1 MKHLARRKG
10 RLVSYVT
17 AVAVFG
23 LLISAC
29 GTSTPS
35 ARVTGKSGSYVI
47 GSTSDLSSFLAFEGT
62 GLRNGINAYITH
74 VNDHGGVN
82 GHRINYIP
90 LNDKSDPATG
100 AANVTQLAA
109 VDHASAMLGW
119 GLSDVLVGALPEL
132 QRYHMPVIGQALV
145 GNMVYP
151 PRPGLVSAELIIS
164 SEARLIASFAEKK
177 LVHTAHPSVA
187 LVTYDSSVDVHFR
200 ANLVS
205 IAKAQGW
212 NVVSNLVMSLSATSY
227 SAQVNA
233 LVAAKPDFI
242 ITSVV
247 DPALI
252 GIVSGIRQAGM
263 TTTPVVNYD
272 GGSAYG
278 TLQHLNDPN
287 VYVVRPFSFPTDT
300 QFPGIRTFDA
310 AAKAVGANP
319 AAPFVVNGYV
329 QAMIA
334 VATLRKCGYPC
345 SPQKFTTSLDS
356 LGSVNTGGVT
366 VAPVVIDSST
376 HTLTHGVIYGW
387 DPTKHAPYRAS
398 AVLSTSS

>member
-1 MKHLARRKG
+1 MKYLARRRG
-10 RLVSYVT
+10 RLTSYV
-17 AVAVFG
+17 AVAVVFG

-29 GTSTPS
+29 GTSASS
-35 ARVTGKSGSYVI
+35 ARATGKSGSYVI

-62 GLRNGINAYITH
+62 GLRNGINGYVTY
-74 VNDHGGVN
+74 VNSHGGVN
-82 GHRINYIP
+82 GHKINYVP
-90 LNDKSDPATG
+90 LDDKSDPATG
-100 AANVTQLAA
+100 AANVTQLAT
-109 VDHASAMLGW
+109 VDHASAVLGW

-132 QRYHMPVIGQALV
+132 QRYHLSVIGQALV
-145 GNMVYP
+145 GSMVHP
-151 PRPGLVSAELIIS
+151 PKPGLVSAELIIS
-164 SEARLIASFAEKK
+164 SEAGLIANFAEKR
-177 LVHTAHPSVA
+177 LVHTAHPTVA
-187 LVTYDSSVDVHFR
+187 FVTYNSSVDVHFR
-200 ANLVS
+200 TNLVS

-233 LVAAKPDFI
+233 LTAAKPDFI

-300 QFPGIRTFDA
+300 QLPGIGTFDA
-310 AAKAVGANP
+310 AEKAVGADP
-319 AAPFVVNGYV
+319 AAPFVINGYT

-345 SPQKFTTSLDS
+345 SPQKFTASLDS

-366 VAPVVIDSST
+366 VAPVIIDSST

-387 DPTKHAPYRAS
+387 NPSKHAPYRAS
-398 AVLSTSS
+398 AVLSTAS